1 MQNGGDQDKALDDQI
16 DAVLLSNIDKIN
28 SIVDSV
34 LESGVQ
40 RLDNALYELE
50 STMQAGNQNASA
62 PYVLSQ
68 VEKASSSVTEFSTAF
83 NNFIADGPNSTHSE
97 IIRTVNMFAG
107 SIADMLSN
115 TKGLTRFA
123 TEERRAD
130 QLINAAR
137 QSAQT
142 SMQFFRALQSFRL
155 EGLEPIQK
163 TDVVINNAHEV
174 QMNLQK
180 LSKLAD
186 AFAPKSKLSNQSG
199 SLEDIVGRELSNAA
213 NAIDAAA
220 ERLAKL
226 KNKPRGGYST
236 YELHIHDSILEAAL
250 AVTSAIAQLIKA
262 ATASQKEIVEQGRG
276 SSSATVF
283 YKKNNRW
290 TEGLISAA
298 KAVASSTNTLI
309 ETSDGVLSRRNSPE
323 QLIVASNDVAASTAQ
338 LVAASRV
345 KANFG
350 SKTQDRLEDASKA
363 VGKACR
369 SLVRQVQE
377 IISQRNKDEGE
388 DVDYSKLSGHEF
400 KVREMEQQVR
410 FLGPWPPLG
419 PLRLGDRLMLTLL
432 LGRNP
437 TAGEQPRA
445 GTAEAGR
452 DAEDLVPGG
461 IAGVLFVAPHGRGTA
476 KRPLRETH
484 VARIRECI
492 TSPQRNPSSLSRAP
506 PLRKR
511 KSCVFPP
518 LFSPRSPAPR
528 TCVRFRMCSLCESGA
543 SASGGAPPSSN
554 SSTKVAG
561 VDNLGTRWR
570 CGITGGCL
578 QSLEGPVDEAP
589 KDSHSIEIPASCRQ
603 GGRPLH
609 PAKALVACYGS
620 LRLTK

>member
-1 MQNGGDQDKALDDQI
+1 
-16 DAVLLSNIDKIN
+16 
-28 SIVDSV
+28 
-34 LESGVQ
+34 
-40 RLDNALYELE
+40 
-50 STMQAGNQNASA
+50 MQAGNQNASA

-97 IIRTVNMFAG
+97 IIRTVNTFAG

-123 TEERRAD
+123 TEEKRAD

-142 SMQFFRALQSFRL
+142 SMRFFSALQSFRL

-199 SLEDIVGRELSNAA
+199 SLEDIVGRELANAA

-250 AVTSAIAQLIKA
+250 AVTGAIAQLIKA

-298 KAVASSTNTLI
+298 KAVAGSTNTLI
-309 ETSDGVLSRRNSPE
+309 ETSDSVINRRNSPE

-388 DVDYSKLSGHEF
+388 EVDYAKLSGHEF
-400 KVREMEQQVR
+400 KVREMEQQVCLGVHFPFSQFR
-410 FLGPWPPLG
+410 FEI
-419 PLRLGDRLMLTLL
+419 LR
-432 LGRNP
+432 
-437 TAGEQPRA
+437 
-445 GTAEAGR
+445 
-452 DAEDLVPGG
+452 
-461 IAGVLFVAPHGRGTA
+461 
-476 KRPLRETH
+476 
-484 VARIRECI
+484 C
-492 TSPQRNPSSLSRAP
+492 
-506 PLRKR
+506 
-511 KSCVFPP
+511 
-518 LFSPRSPAPR
+518 
-528 TCVRFRMCSLCESGA
+528 
-543 SASGGAPPSSN
+543 
-554 SSTKVAG
+554 
-561 VDNLGTRWR
+561 
-570 CGITGGCL
+570 
-578 QSLEGPVDEAP
+578 
-589 KDSHSIEIPASCRQ
+589 
-603 GGRPLH
+603 
-609 PAKALVACYGS
+609 
-620 LRLTK
+620 